1 MPTALEGTNAAGGGG
16 DDDEAAK
23 PPAASPPEE
32 EEAKN
37 ESEAVDKGEGE
48 HNINFLMS
56 HVMWERQNII

>member
-1 MPTALEGTNAAGGGG
+1 MPTALEGTNAAGVGG

-23 PPAASPPEE
+23 PPAASPDE

-48 HNINFLMS
+48 HNIYF
-56 HVMWERQNII
+56 